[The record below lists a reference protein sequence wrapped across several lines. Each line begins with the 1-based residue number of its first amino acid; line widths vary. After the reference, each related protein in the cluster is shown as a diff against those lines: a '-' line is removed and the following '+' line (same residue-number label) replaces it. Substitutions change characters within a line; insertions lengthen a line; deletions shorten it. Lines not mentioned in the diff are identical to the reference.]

1 MLGLRISR
9 GVRSPEAAAGEL
21 RPLVRLVSNLA
32 GDEATGR
39 ELLAHLALH
48 LLYLYNKVGLPGPR
62 TKLHPCPR
70 IP

>member
-1 MLGLRISR
+1 M
-9 GVRSPEAAAGEL
+9 RSPEAAAGEL

-48 LLYLYNKVGLPGPR
+48 LLYLYNKVGRPGPWP
-62 TKLHPCPR
+62 KLHLSSRTP
-70 IP
+70 

>member
-1 MLGLRISR
+1 M
-9 GVRSPEAAAGEL
+9 RSPEAAAGEL

-48 LLYLYNKVGLPGPR
+48 LLYLYNKVGRPGPLTKPDPCTR
-62 TKLHPCPR
+62 TP
-70 IP
+70 